1 MFSKNS
7 VRLVVKNGRVCK
19 VVTPIETAKAERNL
33 EVGVALTEPAPEVN
47 EQPAKPKRAPR
58 KKREA

>member
-1 MFSKNS
+1 MFSKNT

-19 VVTPIETAKAERNL
+19 VVTPIETAEAERNL
-33 EVGVALTEPAPEVN
+33 EVGAVLIAPDPEEG
-47 EQPAKPKRAPR
+47 EQQAKPKRAPR